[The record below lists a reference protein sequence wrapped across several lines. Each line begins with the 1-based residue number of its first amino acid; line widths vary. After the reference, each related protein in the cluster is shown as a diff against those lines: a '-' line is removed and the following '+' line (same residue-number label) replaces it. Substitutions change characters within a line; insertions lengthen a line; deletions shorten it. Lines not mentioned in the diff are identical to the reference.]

1 MRLFFAWIIFVLVGV
16 SVLATPVHAA
26 KKRVRKA
33 GAPVA
38 RGVAYSSAKLSRG
51 THSVVVNFLNLSHV
65 SSIEYALSYS
75 ANGIAQGAMGSFAPS
90 GQGNDSRDL
99 YFGTCSKGV
108 CTPHV
113 GITNASVIVT
123 TTLKSGATH
132 SKRYKIA
139 RL

>member
-1 MRLFFAWIIFVLVGV
+1 MKSFFTWIILVLIGV
-16 SVLATPVHAA
+16 SVLAAPVHAA

-51 THSVVVNFLNLSHV
+51 THSVIVNFLNLPQV
-65 SSIEYALSYS
+65 SSIEYSLSYN
-75 ANGIAQGAMGSFAPS
+75 ANGIPQGAMGSFAPA
-90 GQGNDSRDL
+90 GQASDSRDL

-113 GITNASVIVT
+113 GVTNASVIVT
-123 TTLKSGATH
+123 TTLKSGATYT
-132 SKRYKIA
+132 KRYRIA